1 MTRRKFLSTQAGW
14 LGALGTSSLFAH
26 HAEPNGTREPPRRG
40 VSLAGPE
47 FGSAKAEFSN
57 LNPGVCGRDYTYNS
71 EATFAYFCS
80 HNLRLLRLP
89 LRWERL
95 QPRLN
100 QPLEE
105 MEIRHLKTAI
115 GWARKHGGVVILD
128 IHNYCRY
135 IMGSG
140 RRRCECVIDKAAKDS
155 PQVNRD
161 HFADLWRRL
170 ARLFR
175 DNNAVYA
182 YGLMNEP
189 HDLGTSNWR
198 KISQTAVKAIREEN
212 DSKLI
217 LIAGDGWSN
226 AQRFGEINGQQAWVN
241 DPANNVAYEAHCYFD
256 HDSSGHYH
264 LSFDEE
270 LTRDARLETRG
281 VARLQPFVQWCR
293 SNRVRGFL
301 GEFGIPSTDA
311 RWEPVLSRFLAALDR
326 AEMEGC
332 YWAAGEWWGA
342 NPLSIQPNGTE
353 QRSARQLRLLM
364 R

>member
-1 MTRRKFLSTQAGW
+1 MTRRKFLLTQAGW
-14 LGALGTSSLFAH
+14 LGTLGTLSLFTRPTESK
-26 HAEPNGTREPPRRG
+26 EPPERPRRG

-71 EATFAYFCS
+71 ESTFAYFCAR
-80 HNLRLLRLP
+80 NLRLLRLP

-105 MEIRHLKTAI
+105 MEIRHLRTAI
-115 GWARKHGGVVILD
+115 GWARKHGGEVILD
-128 IHNYCRY
+128 IHNYGRY
-135 IMGSG
+135 ITRSG
-140 RRRCECVIDKAAKDS
+140 QRRCECVIDQSKDGLE
-155 PQVNRD
+155 VNRN

-175 DNNAVYA
+175 DEAGVYA

-189 HDLGTSNWR
+189 HDLGTSDWR
-198 KISQTAVKAIREEN
+198 KISQAAVQAIREEH

-217 LIAGDGWSN
+217 LVAGDGWSN
-226 AQRFGEINGQQAWVN
+226 ATRFGELNGRRAWID

-256 HDSSGHYH
+256 HDFSGHYR
-264 LSFDEE
+264 LSYGEE
-270 LTRDARLETRG
+270 LARDARLETRG
-281 VARLQPFVQWCR
+281 ADRLQPFVQWCR

-301 GEFGIPSTDA
+301 GEFAIPATDA
-311 RWEPVLSRFLAALDR
+311 RWEPVMRSFLAALDR
-326 AEMEGC
+326 AGMEGC

-353 QRSARQLRLLM
+353 QRPARQLRLLM

>member
-14 LGALGTSSLFAH
+14 LGALGTLAPFARS
-26 HAEPNGTREPPRRG
+26 AKTKEPPKRPRRG

-71 EATFAYFCS
+71 ESTFAYFCA

-95 QPRLN
+95 QPHFN

-105 MEIRHLKTAI
+105 TEIRHLRTAI
-115 GWARKHGGVVILD
+115 GWAHEHGGEVILD
-128 IHNYCRY
+128 IHNYGRY
-135 IMGSG
+135 ITRVGK
-140 RRRCECVIDKAAKDS
+140 RRCEGVIDQPAKNG
-155 PQVNRD
+155 VEVTRN

-170 ARLFR
+170 ARLFQ
-175 DNNAVYA
+175 DEAGVSA

-189 HDLGTSNWR
+189 HDLGTSDWH
-198 KISQTAVKAIREEN
+198 KISQAAVKAIREESDN
-212 DSKLI
+212 KLI

-226 AQRFGEINGQQAWVN
+226 AARFGELNGRRAWIN

-256 HDSSGHYH
+256 HDFSGRYK

-270 LTRDARLETRG
+270 LARDPRLETRG
-281 VARLQPFVQWCR
+281 VNRLQPFVQWCR

-301 GEFGIPSTDA
+301 GEFAIPATDA
-311 RWEPVLSRFLAALDR
+311 RWEPVMRSFLAALDR
-326 AEMEGC
+326 AGMEGC
-332 YWAAGEWWGA
+332 YWAAGEWWSDY
-342 NPLSIQPNGTE
+342 PLSIQPSGSE
-353 QRSARQLRLLM
+353 QRPARQLRLLM